1 MLLLTVSCNPLKR
14 AQRAGRT
21 DAKSVDKSEIQK
33 IGSEMLRQQSN
44 MTQTVIEF
52 YPPVEPPQHPAPDDE
67 KQKPSKDEVMPEPL
81 VIKPPPVRRI
91 VRTEVSTN
99 TDKQTTTD
107 STAHRNIDTV
117 IRNELA
123 DEVVEK
129 PPSSVIAIRWIVA
142 GLALVMVIIILLKFR
157 RK

>member
-14 AQRAGRT
+14 MQRT
-21 DAKSVDKSEIQK
+21 EKTETKLVDRSEIQK
-33 IGSEMLRQQSN
+33 IVSEMLRQQGN

-52 YPPVEPPQHPAPDDE
+52 YPAVDLPQLPTREDE
-67 KQKPSKDEVMPEPL
+67 KQKPNMEEIVSEPL

-91 VRTEVSTN
+91 VRTEISTN
-99 TDKQTTTD
+99 TERRTTTD

-129 PPSSVIAIRWIVA
+129 PPSSVMVIRCIVA
-142 GLALVMVIIILLKFR
+142 GLTLALVIIILLKFR